1 MVISGVELVFLAFI
15 FIFALG
21 FLMPLL
27 GARNS
32 ISIVKKEGGQ
42 RYTPGQR
49 LSKQVRTADGE
60 CFYSQLAFLKC
71 ASLIA
76 CLILD
81 LFCSLKSE
89 LTLSKLV

>member
-27 GARNS
+27 GARNN

-42 RYTPGQR
+42 RYTRGQR
-49 LSKQVRTADGE
+49 LRKQVRREKANVFIASVGISKVCQFNCMFNTGF
-60 CFYSQLAFLKC
+60 CFVLKKM
-71 ASLIA
+71 S
-76 CLILD
+76 
-81 LFCSLKSE
+81 
-89 LTLSKLV
+89 

>member
-27 GARNS
+27 GARNN

-42 RYTPGQR
+42 RYTRGQR
-49 LSKQVRTADGE
+49 LRKQVRREKANVFITSVGISKMCQFNCMFNTGF
-60 CFYSQLAFLKC
+60 CFVL
-71 ASLIA
+71 
-76 CLILD
+76 
-81 LFCSLKSE
+81 
-89 LTLSKLV
+89 

>member
-27 GARNS
+27 GARNN

-42 RYTPGQR
+42 RYTRGQR
-49 LSKQVRTADGE
+49 LRKQVRREKANVFIASVGISKVCQFNCMFNTGF
-60 CFYSQLAFLKC
+60 CFVL
-71 ASLIA
+71 
-76 CLILD
+76 
-81 LFCSLKSE
+81 
-89 LTLSKLV
+89 

>member
-27 GARNS
+27 GARNN

-42 RYTPGQR
+42 RYTRGQR
-49 LSKQVRTADGE
+49 LRKQVRREKANVFIASVGISKVCKFNCMFNTGF
-60 CFYSQLAFLKC
+60 CFVL
-71 ASLIA
+71 
-76 CLILD
+76 
-81 LFCSLKSE
+81 
-89 LTLSKLV
+89 

>member
-27 GARNS
+27 GARNN

-42 RYTPGQR
+42 RYTRGQR
-49 LSKQVRTADGE
+49 LRKQVRREKANVFIASVGISKMCQFNCMFNAGF
-60 CFYSQLAFLKC
+60 CFVL
-71 ASLIA
+71 
-76 CLILD
+76 
-81 LFCSLKSE
+81 
-89 LTLSKLV
+89 

>member
-27 GARNS
+27 GARNN

-42 RYTPGQR
+42 RYTRGQR
-49 LSKQVRTADGE
+49 LRKQERREKANVFIVSVGISKMCQFNCMFNTGF
-60 CFYSQLAFLKC
+60 CFVL
-71 ASLIA
+71 
-76 CLILD
+76 
-81 LFCSLKSE
+81 
-89 LTLSKLV
+89 